1 MKRFKRS
8 KKKGPVRAK
17 KASMDGIQFRSGL
30 EKNTYIALKEA
41 GLFELYEE
49 EVFQLIEGFTL
60 PNICI
65 EKQAN
70 GKGELIDRGQKKVL
84 GIKYT
89 PDFTGKD
96 YIIECKGRAN
106 ESFPLRWKLFKRWCV
121 KNGDTRPLYKPQ
133 NQKDIAIMIKLIL
146 DGRKQ

>member
-1 MKRFKRS
+1 MKRFKKS

-121 KNGDTRPLYKPQ
+121 KNEDTRALYKPQ
-133 NQKDIAIMIKLIL
+133 NQKDISIMIKLIL
-146 DGRKQ
+146 DARK

>member
-8 KKKGPVRAK
+8 NKKGPVRAK

-41 GLFELYEE
+41 GLFELYEV

-89 PDFTGKD
+89 PDFTGFD
-96 YIIECKGRAN
+96 YICECKGRAN
-106 ESFPLRWKLFKRWCV
+106 EAFPLRWKLFKRWCV
-121 KNGDTRPLYKPQ
+121 KNKDTRPLYKPQ

>member
-1 MKRFKRS
+1 
-8 KKKGPVRAK
+8 
-17 KASMDGIQFRSGL
+17 MDGIQFRSGL

-84 GIKYT
+84 GVKYT

-121 KNGDTRPLYKPQ
+121 KNEDLRPLYKPQ

-146 DGRKQ
+146 DARK

>member
-121 KNGDTRPLYKPQ
+121 KNGDTRALYKPQ

-146 DGRKQ
+146 DARKQ

>member
-1 MKRFKRS
+1 
-8 KKKGPVRAK
+8 
-17 KASMDGIQFRSGL
+17 MDGIQFRSGL

-121 KNGDTRPLYKPQ
+121 KNEDLRPLYKPQ

-146 DGRKQ
+146 DARK

>member
-121 KNGDTRPLYKPQ
+121 KNEDTRPLYKPQ

>member
-8 KKKGPVRAK
+8 NKKGPVRAK

-41 GLFELYEE
+41 GLFELYEV

-89 PDFTGKD
+89 PDFTGYD
-96 YIIECKGRAN
+96 YICECKGRAN
-106 ESFPLRWKLFKRWCV
+106 EAFPLRWKLFKRWCV
-121 KNGDTRPLYKPQ
+121 KNKDSRPLYKPQ

>member
-8 KKKGPVRAK
+8 NKKGPVRAK

-41 GLFELYEE
+41 GLFELYEV

-121 KNGDTRPLYKPQ
+121 KNKDLRPLYKPQ

-146 DGRKQ
+146 DARK

>member
-17 KASMDGIQFRSGL
+17 KVSMDGIQFRSGL

-121 KNGDTRPLYKPQ
+121 KNGDTRALYKPQ

-146 DGRKQ
+146 DARKQ

>member
-8 KKKGPVRAK
+8 NKKGPVRAK
-17 KASMDGIQFRSGL
+17 KVSMDGIQFRSGL

-41 GLFELYEE
+41 GLFELYEV

-89 PDFTGKD
+89 PDFTGYD
-96 YIIECKGRAN
+96 YICECKGRAN
-106 ESFPLRWKLFKRWCV
+106 EAFPLRWKLFKRWCV
-121 KNGDTRPLYKPQ
+121 KNKDPRPLYKPQ

>member
-121 KNGDTRPLYKPQ
+121 KNEDLRPLYKPQ

-146 DGRKQ
+146 DARK

>member
-121 KNGDTRPLYKPQ
+121 KNGDARTLYKPQ

-146 DGRKQ
+146 DARK

>member
-121 KNGDTRPLYKPQ
+121 KNEDTRALYKPQ

-146 DGRKQ
+146 DARK

>member
-41 GLFELYEE
+41 GLYELYEE

-121 KNGDTRPLYKPQ
+121 KNEDTRPLYKPQ

-146 DGRKQ
+146 DGRK

>member
-8 KKKGPVRAK
+8 NKKGPVRAK

-96 YIIECKGRAN
+96 YICECKGRAN
-106 ESFPLRWKLFKRWCV
+106 EAFPLRLNLFKRWCV
-121 KNGDTRPLYKPQ
+121 KNNDTRPLYKPQ

>member
-70 GKGELIDRGQKKVL
+70 GKGELIDRGQKKLL

-121 KNGDTRPLYKPQ
+121 KNGDTRALYKPQ

-146 DGRKQ
+146 DARKQ

>member
-17 KASMDGIQFRSGL
+17 KVSMDGIQFRSGL

-70 GKGELIDRGQKKVL
+70 GKGELIDRGQKKLL

-121 KNGDTRPLYKPQ
+121 KNGDTRALYKPQ

-146 DGRKQ
+146 DARKQ

>member
-1 MKRFKRS
+1 MKRFKS
-8 KKKGPVRAK
+8 KKNRGPVRAK

-41 GLFELYEE
+41 GLFELYEV

-89 PDFTGKD
+89 PDFIGED
-96 YIIECKGRAN
+96 FIIETKGRAN
-106 ESFPLRWKLFKRWCV
+106 ESFPMRWKLFKQLV
-121 KNGDTRPLYKPQ
+121 TNQFPGYTIYKPQ
-133 NQKDIAIMIKLIL
+133 NQAECDETVRLIL
-146 DGRKQ
+146 GKQKG

>member
-1 MKRFKRS
+1 
-8 KKKGPVRAK
+8 
-17 KASMDGIQFRSGL
+17 MDGIQFRSGL

-70 GKGELIDRGQKKVL
+70 GKGELIDRGQKKLL

-121 KNGDTRPLYKPQ
+121 KNGDTRALYKPQ

-146 DGRKQ
+146 DARKQ

>member
-17 KASMDGIQFRSGL
+17 KASMDGIQVRSGL

-60 PNICI
+60 PKICI

-121 KNGDTRPLYKPQ
+121 KNGDTRALYKPQ

-146 DGRKQ
+146 DARKQ